1 MNEAPPLTN
10 NQIAIQE
17 IIQIRVLLGNED
29 QVESSHTP
37 FILAKLD
44 EVILSFASGLVP
56 NKGN

>member
-29 QVESSHTP
+29 QVESSLTP
-37 FILAKLD
+37 SILSKLD